1 MAEILLFGGT
11 TEGRELAELLETLKK
26 STLVCVATTYGEQ
39 LLTETENVRV
49 HMGRLDI
56 AEMQALFEAEK
67 PRIVLDATHPYA
79 VVVSENIRVA
89 CENAGVRYLRVVRES
104 AQTDENVRWFETM
117 EDLISWLNTREE
129 VVFSSMGAKEA
140 APLSQVKDFETRVWV
155 RVLPLMDSLQKCLD
169 AGYPPKHII
178 CMQGPFSQ
186 EVNEA
191 MFRASG
197 AGILVTKESG
207 KAGGFEEKL
216 SAAAACGMETAVLGR
231 PKVESGMT
239 MGEMTKKLCEDSL

>member
-1 MAEILLFGGT
+1 MAEFLLFGGT
-11 TEGRELAELLETLKK
+11 TEGRELTELLERLGK

-49 HMGRLDI
+49 HMGRLDL
-56 AEMQALFEAEK
+56 EQMQSLIREEN

-79 VVVSENIRVA
+79 VAVSENIQKA
-89 CENAGVRYLRVVRES
+89 CEAARVQYLRVVRES
-104 AQTDENVRWFETM
+104 TKTEESVRWFETM
-117 EDLISWLNTREE
+117 EELIAWLNTTDGA
-129 VVFSSMGAKEA
+129 VFSSMGAKEA
-140 APLSQVKDFETRVWV
+140 QPLSQVANFEDRVWV

-191 MFRASG
+191 MFRASR
-197 AGILVTKESG
+197 AKILVTKESG
-207 KAGGFEEKL
+207 RAGGFEEKL
-216 SAAAACGMETAVLGR
+216 QAAATCGMETGVLGR
-231 PKVESGMT
+231 PKTEEGLT
-239 MGEMTKKLCEDSL
+239 MGEITKKLCEDSL